1 MADKFL
7 IAPIDKNSGL
17 QTNRLPWLI
26 PDNAFSFLQNAYVWR
41 GRVKKRFG
49 TDYLTHTT
57 DQTLTRLR
65 VNIGTN
71 VIGGGSQFFTAPG
84 VNNLTQIGQ
93 QISIQYMSG
102 PNLITEW
109 FTVVALG
116 NQLMLS
122 NSSAEGTFDTTN
134 GNITL
139 VDAGV
144 GTVYY
149 YPGTPVMG
157 ILSEDT
163 IVLNNEPVIAFDTQF
178 AYQYQT
184 GWQRLA
190 TEAAGNAGAATWS
203 GNDSEFFWGTMWY
216 DANPSQKALF
226 VTNFNSNEYMR
237 YLYNGSWY
245 FFYPQIDEVPNYL
258 LSAQILVVF
267 KNCML
272 AFNTFEG
279 PDKPGVNYQNRCR
292 YSGFGS
298 PTFADAWNQDL
309 PGNGNF
315 IDAATTEAI
324 ITVEFVKD
332 RLIVFFERSTWEIA
346 FTGNNANPFVFQK
359 INTELGAYSPFSVVP
374 FDKFALGIGNVGIHS
389 CNGFETQRI
398 DANIPDQVFEI
409 NQSNNGPARVSGIR
423 DYYTELVYWNFPSN
437 EQSVTQLYPN
447 AVLVYNY
454 ENNSWA
460 VNDESITCMGYFQ
473 PVTGILWSSDTP
485 WQSELRWDDGSAQSG
500 FRDVIGGNQQ
510 GWTFILDSTLPANSP
525 NLAINNLTLTSTGGT
540 GYMVTVTCINHNLS
554 QDQVVTL
561 NNIADTGNIGATING
576 VPSQITMVPN
586 QNTFIVNYN
595 EDTLLSGVYTGG
607 GTLATI
613 AQIDI
618 QTKEFNFYAKDGRN
632 AYISKIDFMVSTT
645 GTGQIQV
652 DYQVATDE
660 TSMTDTSELTGAL
673 LGTGTLDLFPY
684 TALYPYEA
692 TSSRVWHPVY
702 FQGDGE
708 VIQFR
713 IYYNLAQLLNVA
725 TAYAPFEMHA
735 LSISA
740 TPSSRLQ

>member
-26 PDNAFSFLQNAYVWR
+26 PDNAFSYLQNAYVWR

-65 VNIGTN
+65 VGIGSTA
-71 VIGGGSQFFTAPG
+71 GDGSFSATVPGAQF
-84 VNNLTQIGQ
+84 LIGQ
-93 QISIQYMSG
+93 QFSVGSVI
-102 PNLITEW
+102 
-109 FTVVALG
+109 FTVITAG
-116 NQLMLS
+116 SSPMLS
-122 NSSAEGTFDTTN
+122 TTTATGVFNTAN
-134 GNITL
+134 GNVTL
-139 VDAGV
+139 TGAPAVIP
-144 GTVYY
+144 VYY

-203 GNDSEFFWGTMWY
+203 GDDSEFFWGTMWY
-216 DANPSQKALF
+216 DVNPSEKALF
-226 VTNFNSNEYMR
+226 VTNFNQNEYMR

-245 FFYPQIDEVPNYL
+245 FFYPQIDQVPNYL

-279 PDKPGVNYQNRCR
+279 PDLPGVNYQNRCR
-292 YSGFGS
+292 FSGFGS
-298 PTFADAWNQDL
+298 PTFANAWNQDL
-309 PGNGNF
+309 PGNGGLV
-315 IDAATTEAI
+315 DAATTEAI

-359 INTELGAYSPFSVVP
+359 INTELGASSPFSVVP

-398 DANIPDQVFEI
+398 DVNIPDQVFEI

-447 AVLVYNY
+447 AILVYNY

-460 VNDESITCMGYFQ
+460 IFDESITCMGYFQ

-485 WQSELRWDDGSAQSG
+485 WQSDLRWDDGSAQSG

-525 NLAINNLTLTSTGGT
+525 NLAINNLTYVSTGGT
-540 GYMVTVTCINHNLS
+540 GYMVTVTCINHNLP
-554 QDQVVTL
+554 QGQVVTL
-561 NNIADTGNIGATING
+561 NNIADTGNIGTTING

-586 QNTFIVNYN
+586 QNTFIVTY
-595 EDTLLSGVYTGG
+595 TGTILTGAYTGG
-607 GTLATI
+607 GTVATI

-684 TALYPYEA
+684 TTLYPYEA